1 MKRTQLVGVIS
12 ALLGM
17 ATVPAIVG
25 AKPSTID
32 WARRALHVAARADKM
47 ARMPI
52 DSSRIKDGSVQNV
65 DLANKAVDSAKV
77 ADGAI
82 GTAGLQDGSVT
93 NPKLADGSVGSSKIA
108 GGAIG
113 DAQLGDGAV

>member
-1 MKRTQLVGVIS
+1 MKRTHLVGVVS

-47 ARMPI
+47 ARMPV
-52 DSSRIKDGSVQNV
+52 DSVRIKDGSVQSI
-65 DLANKAVDSAKV
+65 DLANNSVD
-77 ADGAI
+77 
-82 GTAGLQDGSVT
+82 
-93 NPKLADGSVGSSKIA
+93 SSKIA
-108 GGAIG
+108 
-113 DAQLGDGAV
+113 DGAVGTPAL